1 MREKKPPFSVLVYH
15 SGSHPGCTL
24 KLSRELFFKNQI
36 FLVWDWAGLKA
47 LQVILSAA
55 GVETYCIIMNNLATY
70 LQSSL
75 THRAFSF

>member
-1 MREKKPPFSVLVYH
+1 MRGKTHRFLYLCITVILILAA
-15 SGSHPGCTL
+15 L

-36 FLVWDWAGLKA
+36 FLVWDWACLKA

-55 GVETYCIIMNNLATY
+55 SVETYCIIVNNLATY

-75 THRAFSF
+75 THRAFIF